1 MTNTSNDGNPN
12 LGKVTK
18 IPTLRKIVTFLLAPA
33 LFSPGSRARLSRGE
47 REPSSGCFL
56 AAWLAI
62 TC

>member
-12 LGKVTK
+12 LGKDE
-18 IPTLRKIVTFLLAPA
+18 IPILRKIVTFLLAPA

-56 AAWLAI
+56 AGWLAI